1 MSLPEVS
8 SGKAILMLAVG
19 AFLGGIIAAALTKYG
34 VVSAIQKP
42 LTSVSGSL
50 KAA

>member
-1 MSLPEVS
+1 MFEGMS

-19 AFLGGIIAAALTKYG
+19 AFLGGIIAVALEKYG

-42 LTSVSGSL
+42 LNSVATR
-50 KAA
+50 AA